1 MGTPKNNRRSGIG
14 RSEVVI
20 VIAVLSLVGI
30 NLPPAIEWS
39 REVARTHHCTS
50 NLRQIGV
57 ALLSYQGANQTL
69 RRQYIGQ
76 QTVTTW
82 RRICLKKLR

>member
-1 MGTPKNNRRSGIG
+1 MGTPKNDRHGGID
-14 RSEVVI
+14 RSEAA
-20 VIAVLSLVGI
+20 VIAILSLVGI
-30 NLPPAIEWS
+30 NLPLAIKCS
-39 REVARTHHCTS
+39 RKYARTHHGTI

-57 ALLSYQGANQTL
+57 ALQSYQGANQTL